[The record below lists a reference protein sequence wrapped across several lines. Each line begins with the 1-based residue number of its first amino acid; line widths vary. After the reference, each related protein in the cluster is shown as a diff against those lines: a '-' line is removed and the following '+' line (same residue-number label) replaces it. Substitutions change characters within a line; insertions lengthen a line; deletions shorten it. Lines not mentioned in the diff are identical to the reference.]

1 MARPVADAHR
11 SPPSSNATASAATD
25 RLTTRGARRRHE
37 LLEAALRLIV
47 RDGPGAVTLRSVVT
61 EAHTSHGLV
70 SYYFGSRDELINAAL
85 ALTATRNIDALAHAW
100 EEILPTTDAD
110 DLARQIARHSVRQM
124 IEHEDMGITIIE
136 LHLAA
141 ARDPALRPAIVEWGR
156 AFARIV
162 APTLLAVGSNDPSR
176 DAEILVS
183 TINGLVMT
191 QLAVPSRRFEAE
203 VLTPTI
209 ARYLRTMGADRQ

>member
-25 RLTTRGARRRHE
+25 RLTTRGVRRRHE

-61 EAHTSHGLV
+61 EADTSHGLV

>member
-1 MARPVADAHR
+1 MADAHR
-11 SPPSSNATASAATD
+11 SPPSSNATASDATD

-85 ALTATRNIDALAHAW
+85 SLTATRNIDALAHAW
-100 EEILPTTDAD
+100 EEIRPTTDAD

-191 QLAVPSRRFEAE
+191 QLAVPSRRFETE

-209 ARYLRTMGADRQ
+209 ARYLRTMGADRH

>member
-11 SPPSSNATASAATD
+11 SPPSSNAAASAATD
-25 RLTTRGARRRHE
+25 RLTTRGVRRRHE

-61 EAHTSHGLV
+61 EADTSHGLV

-100 EEILPTTDAD
+100 EEICPTTDAD

-156 AFARIV
+156 AFAHIV
-162 APTLLAVGSNDPSR
+162 APTLLAIGSNDPSR

-209 ARYLRTMGADRQ
+209 ARYLRTMGADRY

>member
-1 MARPVADAHR
+1 MARPVSDAHR

-25 RLTTRGARRRHE
+25 RLTTRGVRRRHE

-61 EAHTSHGLV
+61 EADTSHGLV

-100 EEILPTTDAD
+100 EEIRPTTDAD

-209 ARYLRTMGADRQ
+209 ARYLRTMGADRH

>member
-1 MARPVADAHR
+1 MADAHR
-11 SPPSSNATASAATD
+11 SPPSSNATASVATD

-100 EEILPTTDAD
+100 EEIRPTTDAD